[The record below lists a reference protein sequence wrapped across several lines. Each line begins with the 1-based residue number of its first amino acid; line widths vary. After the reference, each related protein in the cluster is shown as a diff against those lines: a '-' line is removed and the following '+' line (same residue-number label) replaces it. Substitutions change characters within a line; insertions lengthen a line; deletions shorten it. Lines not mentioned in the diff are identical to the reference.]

1 MAATQLL
8 PWHSEMDFLAHDDG
22 ILALAALAQRVE
34 DLEPAGSNKQIVAAS
49 MRAPRLSRHLARLGR
64 HDQRCRRS
72 HGGLERQQDRGNLS
86 LLGCINA
93 ISTIDVIAAHD
104 VRHRARH
111 QDVARDEV
119 REEAR
124 VLEEVKRQDVARDG
138 PSPIDAK
145 M

>member
-86 LLGCINA
+86 LLGGINA
-93 ISTIDVIAAHD
+93 ISTIDAIAAHEAID
-104 VRHRARH
+104 VIAWPAMAAKPLWLRALAGLRKPL
-111 QDVARDEV
+111 APWR
-119 REEAR
+119 
-124 VLEEVKRQDVARDG
+124 
-138 PSPIDAK
+138 PSMPS
-145 M
+145 